1 VQKFVAKK
9 GGIFGSCIMGGTKV
23 PVCNE
28 FCSRGR
34 FLDGVEAQRGGAP
47 MTWGEIGQLMS
58 GTGVLITSL
67 CAGVT
72 VTIISLY
79 QKRKQWVDDF
89 RALYAE
95 FWNDKDISQV
105 RRWIVSNK
113 LYNEVLKPVL
123 TQRIEKGYN
132 DLDEDGSIKIDM
144 IDKFMSLIIQLET
157 LEESTRTKRHRA
169 LIEKFLF
176 SKHWKEKVRSR
187 PELREYIATSW
198 KGEIEML

>member
-1 VQKFVAKK
+1 MQ
-9 GGIFGSCIMGGTKV
+9 S
-23 PVCNE
+23 
-28 FCSRGR
+28 
-34 FLDGVEAQRGGAP
+34 GGAP

-58 GTGVLITSL
+58 GTGVLMTSL

-72 VTIISLY
+72 VTLVSLH

-89 RALYAE
+89 RTLYAE

-123 TQRIEKGYN
+123 AQRVEKGYN
-132 DLDEDGSIKIDM
+132 DFDEDGSIKIDM
-144 IDKFMSLIIQLET
+144 IDKFMSLIIRLET
-157 LEESTRTKRHRA
+157 LEESTRTKRQKA

-176 SKHWKEKVRSR
+176 AKHWKEKISSR

-198 KGEIEML
+198 KGVIEML

>member
-1 VQKFVAKK
+1 MH
-9 GGIFGSCIMGGTKV
+9 CV
-23 PVCNE
+23 PAWL
-28 FCSRGR
+28 
-34 FLDGVEAQRGGAP
+34 FLDGVAMQRGGAP

-58 GTGVLITSL
+58 GAGVLISSL

-105 RRWIVSNK
+105 RRWIVSDT
-113 LYNEVLKPVL
+113 LYNDVVKPVL

-132 DLDEDGSIKIDM
+132 DLDEDGSLKIDM
-144 IDKFMSLIIQLET
+144 IDKFMALIIRLET
-157 LEESTRTKRHRA
+157 LEGSARTKRQRT
-169 LIEKFLF
+169 LVERFLF
-176 SKHWKEKVRSR
+176 SKHWKDKARAR

-198 KGEIEML
+198 KGGIEML

>member
-1 VQKFVAKK
+1 MGVA
-9 GGIFGSCIMGGTKV
+9 KV
-23 PVCNE
+23 PVCND
-28 FCSRGR
+28 FYSRGR
-34 FLDGVEAQRGGAP
+34 FWDGMAMQRGGAP

-72 VTIISLY
+72 VTLVSLH

-113 LYNEVLKPVL
+113 LYDEVLKPVL
-123 TQRIEKGYN
+123 AQRIEKGYN
-132 DLDEDGSIKIDM
+132 DLDEDGSMKIDM
-144 IDKFMSLIIQLET
+144 IDKFMSLIIRLET
-157 LEESTRTKRHRA
+157 LEESTRTKGQRA
-169 LIEKFLF
+169 LIERFLF
-176 SKHWKEKVRSR
+176 SKHWKDKARSR

-198 KGEIEML
+198 KGEIDMV

>member
-1 VQKFVAKK
+1 
-9 GGIFGSCIMGGTKV
+9 
-23 PVCNE
+23 
-28 FCSRGR
+28 
-34 FLDGVEAQRGGAP
+34 

-58 GTGVLITSL
+58 GTGVLITSV

-113 LYNEVLKPVL
+113 LYDEVLKPIL

-132 DLDEDGSIKIDM
+132 DLDEDGSMKIDM
-144 IDKFMSLIIQLET
+144 IDKFMSLIIRLET
-157 LEESTRTKRHRA
+157 LEESTRTKRQKA
-169 LIEKFLF
+169 LTEKFLF
-176 SKHWKEKVRSR
+176 SKHWKEKVSAR

-198 KGEIEML
+198 KGVIEML

>member
-1 VQKFVAKK
+1 
-9 GGIFGSCIMGGTKV
+9 
-23 PVCNE
+23 
-28 FCSRGR
+28 
-34 FLDGVEAQRGGAP
+34 

-58 GTGVLITSL
+58 GAGVLITSL

-72 VTIISLY
+72 VTLISLY

-132 DLDEDGSIKIDM
+132 DLDEDGSMKIDM
-144 IDKFMSLIIQLET
+144 IDKFMSLIIRLET
-157 LEESTRTKRHRA
+157 LEESTRTKRQRA
-169 LIEKFLF
+169 LIERFLF
-176 SKHWKEKVRSR
+176 SKHWKDKASSR
-187 PELREYIATSW
+187 PELREYIATGKAGKVKLKCDRAVS
-198 KGEIEML
+198 KDTSLHYYQIVPSEVQGSDNLDLMQGLKNSRFLRYKVR

>member
-1 VQKFVAKK
+1 
-9 GGIFGSCIMGGTKV
+9 M
-23 PVCNE
+23 CNE
-28 FCSRGR
+28 FCSRGCL
-34 FLDGVEAQRGGAP
+34 LDGVEMQRGGAP

-58 GTGVLITSL
+58 GAGVLITSL

-72 VTIISLY
+72 VTLVSLH

-113 LYNEVLKPVL
+113 LYTEVLKPIL
-123 TQRIEKGYN
+123 AQRIEKGYN
-132 DLDEDGSIKIDM
+132 DLDEDGSMKIDM
-144 IDKFMSLIIQLET
+144 IDKFMSLIIRLET
-157 LEESTRTKRHRA
+157 LEESTRTKRQKA
-169 LIEKFLF
+169 LTEKFLF
-176 SKHWKEKVRSR
+176 SKHWKEKVSAR

-198 KGEIEML
+198 KGVIEML

>member
-1 VQKFVAKK
+1 
-9 GGIFGSCIMGGTKV
+9 
-23 PVCNE
+23 
-28 FCSRGR
+28 
-34 FLDGVEAQRGGAP
+34 
-47 MTWGEIGQLMS
+47 MTWGEMGQLMS
-58 GTGVLITSL
+58 GAGILISSL

-113 LYNEVLKPVL
+113 LYNEALQPVL

-132 DLDEDGSIKIDM
+132 DLDEDGSTKIDM
-144 IDKFMSLIIQLET
+144 IDKFMALIIRLET
-157 LEESTRTKRHRA
+157 LEGSARTKRQKA
-169 LIEKFLF
+169 VIERFLF
-176 SKHWKEKVRSR
+176 AKHWKDKASSR
-187 PELREYIATSW
+187 PELRAYIATSW
-198 KGEIEML
+198 KSAIDMR

>member
-1 VQKFVAKK
+1 MGWK
-9 GGIFGSCIMGGTKV
+9 GK
-23 PVCNE
+23 E
-28 FCSRGR
+28 ER
-34 FLDGVEAQRGGAP
+34 AP

-58 GTGVLITSL
+58 GAGVLITSI

-79 QKRKQWVDDF
+79 QKRRQWVDDF
-89 RALYAE
+89 RTLYAE

-113 LYNEVLKPVL
+113 LYHEVLKPVL

-132 DLDEDGSIKIDM
+132 DLDEDESMKIDM

-157 LEESTRTKRHRA
+157 LEESTRTQRQRT
-169 LIEKFLF
+169 LVERFLF
-176 SKHWKEKVRSR
+176 SKHWKDKVSSR
-187 PELREYIATSW
+187 PELREYIATAW
-198 KGEIEML
+198 KGELER